1 MIIEKSGFLLMAGTL
16 AAGGVGGWLAHDA
29 KTHRERMQFSEPPIP
44 AVPVVA
50 SAPAVAAAPSASVV
64 GERAPVGPVCDDSVG
79 TVEDCPAMGPAD
91 EGVCTNFA
99 AKRCTEFKSAFK
111 PKVAQAAVACI
122 KTLKGN
128 AACDPSRVNL
138 CGHSALMAACPEPSP
153 DLTKVD
159 ATGATVNSPA
169 ASSSPVTTAC
179 ESILKSCAGQA
190 LLPTM
195 TDCRQTLAGMTDFG
209 RASMVECMSTHCG
222 DKGLLGCE
230 GLRSAARPGG
240 G

>member
-29 KTHRERMQFSEPPIP
+29 KTHSEHQRSAEPPTT

-50 SAPAVAAAPSASVV
+50 PAPSAAVV
-64 GERAPVGPVCDDSVG
+64 VEHIPAAPICDDSVG

-99 AKRCTEFKSAFK
+99 AKRCADFKSTFK
-111 PKVAQAAVACI
+111 PKVAQAAVACL
-122 KTLKGN
+122 KSLKGN

-138 CGHSALMAACPEPSP
+138 CGHSALMAACPEPIP
-153 DLTKVD
+153 DPAKTD
-159 ATGATVNSPA
+159 ATGTMAP
-169 ASSSPVTTAC
+169 SSPVTSAC
-179 ESILKSCAGQA
+179 ENIVKGCAGQP
-190 LLPTM
+190 LSPTL
-195 TDCRQTLAGMTDFG
+195 TDCRQTLSGMSDFG
-209 RASMVECMSTHCG
+209 RASMVECMATHCS

-230 GLRSAARPGG
+230 GVKKP
-240 G
+240 